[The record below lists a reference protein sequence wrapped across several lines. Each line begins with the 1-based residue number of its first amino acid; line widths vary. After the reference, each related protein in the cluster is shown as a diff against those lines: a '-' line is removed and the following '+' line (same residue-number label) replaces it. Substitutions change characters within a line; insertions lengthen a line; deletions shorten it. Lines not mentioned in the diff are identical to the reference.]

1 MTLRPL
7 GTVKEI
13 LESAG
18 LGLSFAHED
27 LVFLEHN
34 GFLLQFT
41 NKEQEVLIHI
51 NEEAIENEL
60 AASLALLQEKARE
73 NGMVFSKGDY
83 YRLSQ
88 ADEENIRIEFL
99 STQDFELQGGITNG

>member
-18 LGLSFAHED
+18 MNLSYAYED
-27 LVFLEHN
+27 LVFLDHN
-34 GFLLQFT
+34 AFLLQFT
-41 NKEQEVLIHI
+41 DKEQEVLIHI
-51 NEEAIENEL
+51 NEEAAEDEIVQ
-60 AASLALLQEKARE
+60 ALALLQKKAEE
-73 NGMVFSKGDY
+73 NKMIFSKAGY

-88 ADEENIRIEFL
+88 ADEENINIEFL
-99 STQDFELQGGITNG
+99 GTETKGK